1 MWRPPEEIQADL
13 KSGNASRISAGLR
26 DLEECMEAV
35 VDEFELPPLDLRLL
49 QPFGDSVPEEVLK
62 PFIRLLGG
70 YRSFKPPLSKEERFY
85 RLAELAVA
93 SGNGW
98 AALEATL
105 YVKSSDAPAAKL
117 TLVLDRLRGR
127 GLRSEREVRGAASYL
142 SYLIS
147 GTAPVR
153 AATLAALKR
162 WNHGLLRR
170 AVEHILS
177 ELDDEELKMLSS

>member
-62 PFIRLLGG
+62 PFIHLIDG
-70 YRSFKPPLSKEERFY
+70 YRSFKPPLSKEERLY
-85 RLAELAVA
+85 RLAELAVTC
-93 SGNGW
+93 GNAW
-98 AALEATL
+98 AAHEAAL
-105 YVKSSDAPAAKL
+105 YVKSSDAPATRL

-127 GLRSEREVRGAASYL
+127 GLRSEREVHGAAKYL

-147 GTAPVR
+147 GSAPVR
-153 AATLAALKR
+153 AAALAALNR
-162 WNHGLLRR
+162 WTHGLLRR
-170 AVEHILS
+170 AVERILP
-177 ELDDEELKMLSS
+177 ELDEEELKMLSS